1 MPCGAYFL
9 NPDAGDNKI
18 IHILKLFTM
27 ERNRDYRSRP
37 DDNRNS
43 RQPARDRRERNREN
57 YFGPDADR
65 YRDQE
70 NRNERMGRSNND
82 WNNSSDWKESDDY
95 EEYRNRGSYGQ
106 GSFRPDENDQ
116 MNYGSTYGRMSDERG
131 GRRDWNRM
139 GSPSYERGESSRN
152 WWDKTK
158 DEVSGWF
165 GDEAAHRRRENDDRQ
180 EHRGKGPKGYTRSDE
195 RIREDVNERLT
206 DDGMIDASEIEVDV
220 KNGEVLLKGTVKSR
234 QEKRRTEDIIESIS
248 GVKDVENHLKVKT
261 ENFDKPG
268 SGSNQYTSG
277 FREKK
282 SGIEYGPN
290 AVSGMA
296 NTSPTG
302 DFNTA
307 K

>member
-1 MPCGAYFL
+1 
-9 NPDAGDNKI
+9 
-18 IHILKLFTM
+18 M
-27 ERNRDYRSRP
+27 ERNSDYRNRR
-37 DDNRNS
+37 DDRNS
-43 RQPARDRRERNREN
+43 RQSDRDSRGQRNRQD

-65 YRDQE
+65 YSDQE
-70 NRNERMGRSNND
+70 NRNDRSGRNRNEWNGNN
-82 WNNSSDWKESDDY
+82 NWKESDDY
-95 EEYRNRGSYGQ
+95 EDYRNRGSYGQ
-106 GSFRPDENDQ
+106 GSFRLDDNDQ
-116 MNYGSTYGRMSDERG
+116 RNYGSSYERMSDERG
-131 GRRDWNRM
+131 GRRDWNRL

-165 GDEAAHRRRENDDRQ
+165 GDEAAQRRRENDDRQ

-220 KNGEVLLKGTVKSR
+220 KNGEVLLKGTVRSR

-261 ENFDKPG
+261 ESSDKPG
-268 SGSNQYTSG
+268 SGSNQYTNG
-277 FREKK
+277 LREKK
-282 SGIEYGPN
+282 SGVEYGPN
-290 AVSGMA
+290 AVSGMG
-296 NTSPTG
+296 NSSPTG

-307 K
+307 R